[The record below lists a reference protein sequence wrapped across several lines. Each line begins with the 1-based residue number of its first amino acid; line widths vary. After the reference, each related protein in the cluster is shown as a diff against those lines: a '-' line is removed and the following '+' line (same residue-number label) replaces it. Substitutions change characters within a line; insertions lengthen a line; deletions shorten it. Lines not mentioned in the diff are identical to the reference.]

1 MTYECKF
8 CKSILST
15 EWSLLNHQKRTKK
28 CLVKQ
33 GIIPIGE
40 FKCDICNESFLYKR
54 ILTTHLISCNKKNN
68 IELNINKNVIL
79 ESKIS
84 DFQVK
89 YNELESK
96 YNSFVFES
104 NEKYNMVIEDKKR
117 IELKYDSLVILSSEK
132 YNMVVEEKRL
142 IKQDYD
148 NLLDKLTT
156 SALSKT
162 NTVNKHNNTI
172 NISTYTRTDDEIK
185 NIYDKNITAEHIEGG
200 ISSIAKFIVDKVITD
215 NEGNKMITITDK
227 SRGTARYKL
236 PSGEVITDIGLNT
249 FTTKNRDMVMKS
261 IYNVCSNPELSSQ
274 IFDEDTRLCKG
285 YNEISEDNEGDN
297 LKRNLIKNIG

>member
-1 MTYECKF
+1 MPTCQH
-8 CKSILST
+8 CNSDLST
-15 EWSLLNHQKRTKK
+15 ISNLKAHQRTSKK
-28 CLVKQ
+28 CLKIQ
-33 GIIPIGE
+33 GIEPNI
-40 FKCDICNESFLYKR
+40 KYDCDICNKNFLNKVNLQR
-54 ILTTHLISCNKKNN
+54 HIFSCMKNTKDIRDKIVK
-68 IELNINKNVIL
+68 IEDNNASIIIN
-79 ESKIS
+79 
-84 DFQVK
+84 
-89 YNELESK
+89 
-96 YNSFVFES
+96 S
-104 NEKYNMVIEDKKR
+104 NEKYK
-117 IELKYDSLVILSSEK
+117 ELEFKYNSLNINSNEK
-132 YNMVVEEKRL
+132 YKELEKKLLEVEIKYNLIVVEKKIL
-142 IKQDYD
+142 KQEYD
-148 NLLDKLTT
+148 NLFEKITT

-215 NEGNKMITITDK
+215 NDGNKMITITDK

-274 IFDEDTRLCKG
+274 IFDDDTRLCKG
-285 YNEISEDNEGDN
+285 YNEISEDNDGDN

>member
-1 MTYECKF
+1 MTYECEF
-8 CKSILST
+8 CKSILAT

-28 CLVKQ
+28 CLIKQ
-33 GIIPIGE
+33 GIIPTGE

-54 ILTTHLISCNKKNN
+54 ILTTHFISCNRKNN
-68 IELNINKNVIL
+68 IELNINKNIIL
-79 ESKIS
+79 ESEIS

-89 YNELESK
+89 YKELKSNYNSFIINSNEKYNKLDIEYKIKYKELESK
-96 YNSFVFES
+96 YNL
-104 NEKYNMVIEDKKR
+104 I
-117 IELKYDSLVILSSEK
+117 I
-132 YNMVVEEKRL
+132 EEKK
-142 IKQDYD
+142 IIEVKYD

-156 SALSKT
+156 SAMSKT

-185 NIYDKNITAEHIEGG
+185 NIYDNNITAEHIEGG
-200 ISSIAKFIVDKVITD
+200 ISCIAKLIVDKVITD
-215 NEGNKMITITDK
+215 DNGNKMITITDK
-227 SRGTARYKL
+227 SRGTAKYKL

-261 IYNVCSNPELSSQ
+261 IYNVCKNPELSSQ
-274 IFDEDTRLCKG
+274 ILDEDTRLCQG
-285 YNEISEDNEGDN
+285 YNEISDDNEGDN